1 MKVTKIV
8 REFVEEEISKK
19 YPMPEPDKVGMA
31 QLDNDISNAKERI
44 RKEAGEFIFNKMKE
58 AGIVIDE
65 RMVGIKVIDW
75 RYFDKNGVSYYN
87 GTVNALRAAYE
98 EVSNKVKDSAA
109 SDVVGAING
118 LGKGWKLTKQTSQ
131 KERDGRRSYLEFKH
145 DKFVNGNIPKMVK
158 ELEHAFQ
165 KLGYK
170 ESVYGDFVNQRNG
183 NVLTPDYYDGMASIL
198 IIEKDNK

>member
-8 REFVEEEISKK
+8 REFVEEEINKK

-31 QLDNDISNAKERI
+31 QLDNDINNAKERI

-65 RMVGIKVIDW
+65 RMVSIKVIDW

-98 EVSNKVKDSAA
+98 EVSNKVKAKRETALKNILVSLE
-109 SDVVGAING
+109 
-118 LGKGWKLTKQTSQ
+118 LGGTK
-131 KERDGRRSYLEFKH
+131 
-145 DKFVNGNIPKMVK
+145 K
-158 ELEHAFQ
+158 ELMEMLAN
-165 KLGYK
+165 L
-170 ESVYGDFVNQRNG
+170 
-183 NVLTPDYYDGMASIL
+183 PD
-198 IIEKDNK
+198 

>member
-8 REFVEEEISKK
+8 REFVEEEINKK

-31 QLDNDISNAKERI
+31 QLDNDISKAQERI

-65 RMVGIKVIDW
+65 KMVSIRVSDW

-98 EVSNKVKDSAA
+98 EVSKEVKAKRETA
-109 SDVVGAING
+109 LKNILVNLE
-118 LGKGWKLTKQTSQ
+118 LGGTK
-131 KERDGRRSYLEFKH
+131 
-145 DKFVNGNIPKMVK
+145 K
-158 ELEHAFQ
+158 ELMEMLAN
-165 KLGYK
+165 L
-170 ESVYGDFVNQRNG
+170 
-183 NVLTPDYYDGMASIL
+183 PD
-198 IIEKDNK
+198 

>member
-8 REFVEEEISKK
+8 REFVEEEVNKK

-31 QLDNDISNAKERI
+31 QLDNDISNATERI

-65 RMVGIKVIDW
+65 RMVSIKVVDW

-98 EVSNKVKDSAA
+98 KVSNEVKAKRETALKNILVSLE
-109 SDVVGAING
+109 
-118 LGKGWKLTKQTSQ
+118 LGGTK
-131 KERDGRRSYLEFKH
+131 
-145 DKFVNGNIPKMVK
+145 K
-158 ELEHAFQ
+158 ELMEMLAN
-165 KLGYK
+165 L
-170 ESVYGDFVNQRNG
+170 
-183 NVLTPDYYDGMASIL
+183 PD
-198 IIEKDNK
+198 